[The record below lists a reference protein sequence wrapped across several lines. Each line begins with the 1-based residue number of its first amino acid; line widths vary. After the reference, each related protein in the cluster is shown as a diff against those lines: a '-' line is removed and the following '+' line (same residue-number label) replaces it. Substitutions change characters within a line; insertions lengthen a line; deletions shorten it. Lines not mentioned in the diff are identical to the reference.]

1 MSCSAP
7 ALGCEIT
14 APQVQSEALAF
25 LQKEYP
31 NDKFMRGS
39 TADVI
44 VMGEAEL
51 GLQNL
56 LRRLCQVSPPPSQ
69 AQRIDAMRAHFQA
82 AIPPVRAANSWKPPE
97 TWSAARDVV
106 MLQLMPSDYLRHG
119 LDKGGLVRRPLVPGV
134 ELAVVVDEKERYG
147 YVREEDLV
155 RWNIDVKVLYESA
168 LRNLDRANVDAKL
181 QGGGDP
187 DKFLAV
193 EEKDGYDATR
203 LLVPWIRQEAAKFL
217 GDPFIAAIP
226 NRDFLIMWSAKNS
239 ARFQEFARNRVQDDF
254 KRQPYPLT
262 NKTLRVWSD
271 GRIEL
276 ER

>member
-1 MSCSAP
+1 
-7 ALGCEIT
+7 
-14 APQVQSEALAF
+14 
-25 LQKEYP
+25 
-31 NDKFMRGS
+31 
-39 TADVI
+39 
-44 VMGEAEL
+44 
-51 GLQNL
+51 
-56 LRRLCQVSPPPSQ
+56 
-69 AQRIDAMRAHFQA
+69 
-82 AIPPVRAANSWKPPE
+82 
-97 TWSAARDVV
+97 